1 VEEFLLGEH
10 AHAPRPGRAAAA
22 AAAGAALVG
31 ASALVQF
38 FSQGGVSGL
47 QKSAADISQTA
58 VKPSAET
65 PQPDDLRGTLAGLS
79 KDAAEVIDKWP
90 GGKKPPDPPP
100 IMQPPETAP
109 GTEVFY
115 GEAARAILVEMGKLL
130 PDRDLKVG
138 SEGLGIYTGPHREGL
153 VKRVTLPSGREI
165 FVKEIT
171 ALGVEGLPDPPPV
184 LMEVG
189 FDEKVALTALL
200 APPQPDDLLEAPT
213 MRRPEPDDPADAP
226 TIMRKDLDPPAD
238 DGDGKE
244 GE

>member
-1 VEEFLLGEH
+1 MSKS
-10 AHAPRPGRAAAA
+10 RKQY
-22 AAAGAALVG
+22 
-31 ASALVQF
+31 SAK
-38 FSQGGVSGL
+38 
-47 QKSAADISQTA
+47 QKVNI
-58 VKPSAET
+58 
-65 PQPDDLRGTLAGLS
+65 LR
-79 KDAAEVIDKWP
+79 
-90 GGKKPPDPPP
+90 
-100 IMQPPETAP
+100 QH
-109 GTEVFY
+109 
-115 GEAARAILVEMGKLL
+115 LVEGV
-130 PDRDLKVG
+130 PISDLCDQHSIQPRQFYQWQQTLFAQG
-138 SEGLGIYTGPHREGL
+138 EL
-153 VKRVTLPSGREI
+153 VFNRQPEQDMSRHA
-165 FVKEIT
+165 KEIT